1 MIILL
6 HGLGSWIMKATTSH
20 AHPGS
25 NNASIKAFCYAA
37 QRELQ
42 QIDALLLMMP
52 QGSENRN
59 DWTSLGYCGLIGAGQ
74 TTNRRH
80 WI

>member
-6 HGLGSWIMKATTSH
+6 HGSGSWIMTATASH

-25 NNASIKAFCYAA
+25 DNASIKAFCYAA
-37 QRELQ
+37 QRELR
-42 QIDALLLMMP
+42 QIDAQLLMMP
-52 QGSENRN
+52 QGSLNRN
-59 DWTSLGYCGLIGAGQ
+59 DWTSLGYCSQIGVGQ

-80 WI
+80 RI

>member
-1 MIILL
+1 MIISL
-6 HGLGSWIMKATTSH
+6 HGFGSWIMTVTPSH

-25 NNASIKAFCYAA
+25 DNATFKAFCYAA

-42 QIDALLLMMP
+42 QIDAQLFTMP
-52 QGSENRN
+52 QGSQNRN
-59 DWTSLGYCGLIGAGQ
+59 DWTSLDYCGQIGVGQ
-74 TTNRRH
+74 TTNRCH